1 MSRLELKEN
10 LRKYTDIDSC
20 PVRNVL
26 SRFSGKWSVLIL
38 CVLSENK
45 DTRFNTIAKAIPDIS
60 PKVLSDTLKALEMD
74 GLIRRRQYS
83 EIPPKVEYSLTELGH
98 SLLPIL
104 EERILR
110 RLLKAERRGD
120 DLCLAVPAVIDC
132 ARSEHRCHSEDRP

>member
-74 GLIRRRQYS
+74 GL
-83 EIPPKVEYSLTELGH
+83 PKVEYSLTELGH

-104 EERILR
+104 EELVRWAL
-110 RLLKAERRGD
+110 ENFE
-120 DLCLAVPAVIDC
+120 AVTKGQKTG
-132 ARSEHRCHSEDRP
+132 R